1 MANGIIID
9 AGYINNIHILKEIL
23 ANNDSFFQDKEL
35 ALARNLK
42 VFCLRGIF
50 LPQLSKGLF
59 LLLSF
64 QVR

>member
-1 MANGIIID
+1 MANGMIID

-23 ANNDSFFQDKEL
+23 ANSDSFFQDKEL

-42 VFCLRGIF
+42 VFCLHGIF

-59 LLLSF
+59 LLLFF